1 VNSQQLNGIQRIHFS
16 CSDKIEDMKLND
28 SSILIIGESGVG
40 KTHYGAQLLMKLQQK
55 DSQLRMNGAANN
67 LEPFSEAMDRL
78 NEGLAAEHTPVSN
91 YVESIWPIIDSDG
104 VNGQL
109 IWPDYGGEQVSNI
122 SALRSVPQEWL
133 TRVMESS
140 SWLFMIRT
148 NLYRLQDDVFSRPL
162 ESGKKAPISE
172 ISRAEVSDQ
181 ARLVELIQILIYLRK
196 GATSRRKPKICFLLS
211 CWDELNT
218 DSTPS
223 ELFRQSLPMLN
234 EFIQSYWNEP
244 LIMGL
249 SSLGKSLDKINK
261 DKDYIDS
268 GPEKFG
274 YVIFPDGN
282 SDPDITIP
290 IKLLI
295 S

>member
-1 VNSQQLNGIQRIHFS
+1 
-16 CSDKIEDMKLND
+16 MND

-55 DSQLRMNGAANN
+55 DSQLRMNGSANN
-67 LEPFSEAMDRL
+67 LEPFSEAVDRL
-78 NEGLAAEHTPVSN
+78 NEGLAADHTPVSN
-91 YVESIWPIIDSDG
+91 YIESIWPIIDSNG

-148 NLYRLQDDVFSRPL
+148 NLYRLQDDVLSRPL
-162 ESGKKAPISE
+162 ESGKKAQAPE
-172 ISRAEVSDQ
+172 VSRAEVSDQ

-196 GATSRRKPKICFLLS
+196 GVPSGRKPKICFLLS

-223 ELFRQSLPMLN
+223 ELFKTSLPMLY
-234 EFIQSYWNEP
+234 EFIHSYWSEP

-249 SSLGKSLDKINK
+249 SSLGKNLNKDNK
-261 DKDYIDS
+261 DKDYMDS
-268 GPEKFG
+268 GPENFG
-274 YVIFPDGN
+274 YIICPDGTSN
-282 SDPDITIP
+282 PDITIP